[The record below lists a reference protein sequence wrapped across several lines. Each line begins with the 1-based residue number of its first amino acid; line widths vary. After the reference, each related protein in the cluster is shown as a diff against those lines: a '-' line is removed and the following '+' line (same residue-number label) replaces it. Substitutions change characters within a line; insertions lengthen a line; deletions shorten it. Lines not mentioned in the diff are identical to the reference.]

1 MKICPL
7 NLFISI
13 KIEAIYDI
21 FFDIKR
27 LLILIFFTEF
37 QDLSL
42 LQMIFLYFIFFLPL
56 RQELKITILLM

>member
-1 MKICPL
+1 MKTCPL

-21 FFDIKR
+21 SFDIKK
-27 LLILIFFTEF
+27 LLISISFTEF

-42 LQMIFLYFIFFLPL
+42 LQTISLYFIFFQPL
-56 RQELKITILLM
+56 RQELKIAIWLM